1 MADAHREDPDHVD
14 LTPLLA
20 LMAKLRAP
28 DGCPWDR
35 EQTHSS
41 LKRYLLE
48 EAYELLDAIDAGD
61 DDAFVDELGD
71 VLLQV
76 VFHAQIA
83 AEAGRFTMKDVVDG
97 LHDKLI
103 RRHPHVFGDAKAE
116 DTQAVARLW
125 ADVKRAESLP
135 GDSAAPGTI
144 SMLENVSRS
153 LPALMEAE
161 KIQRRAAR
169 VGFEWDDVDGAW
181 AKVREELDELEA
193 AMTARTPA
201 SVPARST
208 SSSDPS
214 ADAAEHRAAIEE
226 EWGDVLFA
234 LVNVARYVDIDPE
247 QSLRA
252 ANAKFRRRFAHIE
265 TRAHELGRRL
275 EQMSLEEMDALWDES
290 KRGED
295 EDG

>member
-1 MADAHREDPDHVD
+1 MADAHRDDPDHVD
-14 LTPLLA
+14 LAPLLA
-20 LMAKLRAP
+20 TMAQLRAP

-41 LKRYLLE
+41 LKRYLIE

-61 DDAFVDELGD
+61 DAAFVDELGD

-83 AEAGRFTMKDVVDG
+83 AEAGRFTMKDVVDA

-103 RRHPHVFGDAKAE
+103 RRHPHVFGDAKADDAE
-116 DTQAVARLW
+116 AVSRLW
-125 ADVKRAESLP
+125 ADVKRTEATP
-135 GDSAAPGTI
+135 GASAASGVV
-144 SMLENVSRS
+144 SMLDSISRS

-169 VGFEWDDVDGAW
+169 VGFEWDDVAGAW
-181 AKVREELDELEA
+181 EKVREELDELHA
-193 AMTARTPA
+193 AMTAPGTEPN
-201 SVPARST
+201 
-208 SSSDPS
+208 
-214 ADAAEHRAAIEE
+214 AERRAALEE

-234 LVNVARYVDIDPE
+234 LVNVARYIGVDPE

-252 ANAKFRRRFAHIE
+252 ANAKFRRRFSHIE
-265 TRAHELGRRL
+265 TRAQQLGRRL
-275 EQMSLEEMDALWDES
+275 DDMSLEQMDALWDES
-290 KRGED
+290 KQVPDVPGIHPRTSTPD
-295 EDG
+295 